1 MFLFLYE
8 TTTIPLS
15 NHHRTYVL
23 PCSFRPSRYFPTRYV
38 LLRSLNPYTS
48 EHASGFPTLLFL
60 LITRLPF
67 LNPPLSKNPSKLIK
81 FLLGGDGNG
90 RFFVSGCVWSE
101 KCLSRGRPI
110 AWNRVPLSQ
119 EHPWQEPSPSGSCP
133 PLAGRPPFSVV
144 VADPLLFE
152 EKKFAH
158 RFINSPGI
166 YIDWLGKELSLLFQD
181 VLMVLVF
188 LWLFIKYIWNV

>member
-67 LNPPLSKNPSKLIK
+67 LNPPLSKNPSK
-81 FLLGGDGNG
+81 FLL
-90 RFFVSGCVWSE
+90 
-101 KCLSRGRPI
+101 
-110 AWNRVPLSQ
+110 A
-119 EHPWQEPSPSGSCP
+119 
-133 PLAGRPPFSVV
+133 
-144 VADPLLFE
+144 
-152 EKKFAH
+152 
-158 RFINSPGI
+158 
-166 YIDWLGKELSLLFQD
+166 SLLDNFHD
-181 VLMVLVF
+181 DEFFAETISTRSSRPRFVF
-188 LWLFIKYIWNV
+188 NYTPTLPHLATCAIARRRERERERGLKKNGTTFTRDSPRSFLRVGIKK